1 MRRKY
6 TTIKYK
12 LFPIWLAR
20 LGLCV
25 LVFINVRII
34 HMSVAHNTNNQ
45 ANDRAKVAGEHIRAN
60 AEKAQD
66 AMRSGLN
73 SVSENTRRF
82 TDQVTQAYGITGEG
96 HEELTR
102 QGAQSLEMM
111 TQASTMLTRGVQD
124 LSREWFSLTQ
134 ERLQKNVEDFGVL
147 ARCQSLP
154 DFMTAQSTIMR
165 HNLEQTIEGTRR
177 IAEVTT
183 RVANEAGQ
191 TLKAETK
198 KASRVA

>member
-1 MRRKY
+1 
-6 TTIKYK
+6 
-12 LFPIWLAR
+12 
-20 LGLCV
+20 
-25 LVFINVRII
+25 
-34 HMSVAHNTNNQ
+34 MSVTHNTTNKTNCR
-45 ANDRAKVAGEHIRAN
+45 AEVRGEYIHAKVDQ
-60 AEKAQD
+60 AQD

-73 SVSENTRRF
+73 SASETARRF

-96 HEELTR
+96 REELTR
-102 QGAQSLEMM
+102 QGAQSLEMV
-111 TQASTMLTRGVQD
+111 TQASTMLARGVQD
-124 LSREWFSLTQ
+124 LSREWFRLTQ
-134 ERLQKNVEDFGVL
+134 ERMQKNLDDFGVL

-154 DFMTAQSTIMR
+154 DFMMAQSTIMR

-177 IAEVTT
+177 IAEVAT

>member
-1 MRRKY
+1 
-6 TTIKYK
+6 
-12 LFPIWLAR
+12 
-20 LGLCV
+20 
-25 LVFINVRII
+25 
-34 HMSVAHNTNNQ
+34 MSVDHNTTSQ
-45 ANDRAKVAGEHIRAN
+45 ANKRAKVGGEHIHAKV
-60 AEKAQD
+60 EETQD
-66 AMRSGLN
+66 TMRSGLN

-96 HEELTR
+96 REELTR

-111 TQASTMLTRGVQD
+111 TQAGTMLTRGVQD

-134 ERLQKNVEDFGVL
+134 ERLQKNLDDFGVL
-147 ARCQSLP
+147 ARCQSIP
-154 DFMTAQSTIMR
+154 DFMAAQSTIMR

-177 IAEVTT
+177 IAEVAA

-198 KASRVA
+198 KASRIA

>member
-1 MRRKY
+1 
-6 TTIKYK
+6 
-12 LFPIWLAR
+12 
-20 LGLCV
+20 
-25 LVFINVRII
+25 
-34 HMSVAHNTNNQ
+34 MSVAHDTNNQ
-45 ANDRAKVAGEHIRAN
+45 ASNRAKVAGEHIRDN

-73 SVSENTRRF
+73 SASENTRRF

-96 HEELTR
+96 RE
-102 QGAQSLEMM
+102 GAQSFEMM
-111 TQASTMLTRGVQD
+111 PQASTMLTRGMHD
-124 LSREWFSLTQ
+124 LSCEWFSLTQ

-154 DFMTAQSTIMR
+154 DAMAAQGTIMR

-177 IAEVTT
+177 IAEVAT

-198 KASRVA
+198 KASRAA

>member
-1 MRRKY
+1 
-6 TTIKYK
+6 
-12 LFPIWLAR
+12 
-20 LGLCV
+20 
-25 LVFINVRII
+25 
-34 HMSVAHNTNNQ
+34 MSVAHNANDQ
-45 ANDRAKVAGEHIRAN
+45 ANNRSKSRGEHIHAK
-60 AEKAQD
+60 AEEAQD

-73 SVSENTRRF
+73 SASENTRRF

-96 HEELTR
+96 REELTR

-134 ERLQKNVEDFGVL
+134 ERLQKNVEDFSVL
-147 ARCQSLP
+147 ARCQSIP
-154 DFMTAQSTIMR
+154 DFMAAQSNIMQ

-177 IAEVTT
+177 IAEVAT
-183 RVANEAGQ
+183 RVADEAGR

-198 KASRVA
+198 KANRAA

>member
-1 MRRKY
+1 
-6 TTIKYK
+6 
-12 LFPIWLAR
+12 
-20 LGLCV
+20 
-25 LVFINVRII
+25 
-34 HMSVAHNTNNQ
+34 MSVAHNATHKANNR
-45 ANDRAKVAGEHIRAN
+45 AEVRGEYIHAKVE
-60 AEKAQD
+60 ETQD

-73 SVSENTRRF
+73 STSENTRRF

-96 HEELTR
+96 REKITR
-102 QGAQSLEMM
+102 QGAQSLEMV

-134 ERLQKNVEDFGVL
+134 ERLQKNVDDFGVL

-154 DFMTAQSTIMR
+154 DVMAAQSTIMR

-177 IAEVTT
+177 IAEVAT

-198 KASRVA
+198 KANRAA

>member
-1 MRRKY
+1 
-6 TTIKYK
+6 
-12 LFPIWLAR
+12 
-20 LGLCV
+20 
-25 LVFINVRII
+25 
-34 HMSVAHNTNNQ
+34 MSVAHNTNNQ
-45 ANDRAKVAGEHIRAN
+45 ANSRAKVAGEHIRAN

-66 AMRSGLN
+66 AMRPGLN
-73 SVSENTRRF
+73 SASENTRRF

-96 HEELTR
+96 REELTR

-154 DFMTAQSTIMR
+154 DFMAAQSSIMR

-177 IAEVTT
+177 IAEVAT
-183 RVANEAGQ
+183 RVANEAGL

-198 KASRVA
+198 KANRAA

>member
-1 MRRKY
+1 
-6 TTIKYK
+6 
-12 LFPIWLAR
+12 
-20 LGLCV
+20 
-25 LVFINVRII
+25 
-34 HMSVAHNTNNQ
+34 MSVAHNTSNQ
-45 ANDRAKVAGEHIRAN
+45 ANDRAKVAGEPIRDN

-66 AMRSGLN
+66 TMRSGLN
-73 SVSENTRRF
+73 SASENTRRF

-96 HEELTR
+96 REELTR

-111 TQASTMLTRGVQD
+111 TQASTMLTRGVQN

-134 ERLQKNVEDFGVL
+134 ERLQKNVDDFGVL

-154 DFMTAQSTIMR
+154 DFMAAQSAIMR

-177 IAEVTT
+177 IAEVAT

-191 TLKAETK
+191 TLKAEPK
-198 KASRVA
+198 KTSRAA

>member
-1 MRRKY
+1 
-6 TTIKYK
+6 
-12 LFPIWLAR
+12 
-20 LGLCV
+20 
-25 LVFINVRII
+25 
-34 HMSVAHNTNNQ
+34 MSVAHNTNNQ
-45 ANDRAKVAGEHIRAN
+45 ANNRAKLAGEHIRDN

-73 SVSENTRRF
+73 SASENTQRF

-96 HEELTR
+96 REELTR
-102 QGAQSLEMM
+102 QGAQSLEIM

-134 ERLQKNVEDFGVL
+134 ERLQKNVEDFAVL

-154 DFMTAQSTIMR
+154 DFMAAQSTIMR

-177 IAEVTT
+177 IGEVAT

-198 KASRVA
+198 KASSAA

>member
-1 MRRKY
+1 
-6 TTIKYK
+6 
-12 LFPIWLAR
+12 
-20 LGLCV
+20 
-25 LVFINVRII
+25 
-34 HMSVAHNTNNQ
+34 MSVAHNTNNKT
-45 ANDRAKVAGEHIRAN
+45 NNRAETRGEYIHTKVE
-60 AEKAQD
+60 ETQD

-96 HEELTR
+96 REELTR

-134 ERLQKNVEDFGVL
+134 ERLQKNLDDFGVL

-154 DFMTAQSTIMR
+154 DIMAAQSTIMR
-165 HNLEQTIEGTRR
+165 HNLKQTIEGTRR
-177 IAEVTT
+177 IAEVAT

-191 TLKAETK
+191 ALKAETK

>member
-1 MRRKY
+1 MSAAHD
-6 TTIKYK
+6 TT
-12 LFPIWLAR
+12 
-20 LGLCV
+20 
-25 LVFINVRII
+25 
-34 HMSVAHNTNNQ
+34 NQ
-45 ANDRAKVAGEHIRAN
+45 ANNRAKVGGEHIRAKV
-60 AEKAQD
+60 EEAQD
-66 AMRSGLN
+66 SMRSGLK
-73 SVSENTRRF
+73 SASENTRRL

-96 HEELTR
+96 REELTR

-154 DFMTAQSTIMR
+154 DFMAAQSTIMR

-177 IAEVTT
+177 IAEVAT

-191 TLKAETK
+191 TLKAEAK

>member
-1 MRRKY
+1 
-6 TTIKYK
+6 
-12 LFPIWLAR
+12 
-20 LGLCV
+20 
-25 LVFINVRII
+25 
-34 HMSVAHNTNNQ
+34 MSVAHNTNNQ
-45 ANDRAKVAGEHIRAN
+45 ANDRAKVAGEHIRDN
-60 AEKAQD
+60 AEKAQN

-73 SVSENTRRF
+73 SASENTRRF

-96 HEELTR
+96 REELTR

-154 DFMTAQSTIMR
+154 DFMAAQSSIMR

-177 IAEVTT
+177 IAEVAT

>member
-1 MRRKY
+1 
-6 TTIKYK
+6 
-12 LFPIWLAR
+12 
-20 LGLCV
+20 
-25 LVFINVRII
+25 
-34 HMSVAHNTNNQ
+34 MSVAHNTDNHTNN
-45 ANDRAKVAGEHIRAN
+45 RAKAAGEHIRAN
-60 AEKAQD
+60 SEKAQD

-73 SVSENTRRF
+73 SASENTQRF

-96 HEELTR
+96 REELTR

-111 TQASTMLTRGVQD
+111 TQASTLLTRGVQD

-147 ARCQSLP
+147 ARCQSIP
-154 DFMTAQSTIMR
+154 DFMAAQSNIMR

-177 IAEVTT
+177 IAEVAT

-191 TLKAETK
+191 TLKAESK
-198 KASRVA
+198 KTGRAA

>member
-1 MRRKY
+1 
-6 TTIKYK
+6 
-12 LFPIWLAR
+12 
-20 LGLCV
+20 
-25 LVFINVRII
+25 
-34 HMSVAHNTNNQ
+34 MSVAHDTNN
-45 ANDRAKVAGEHIRAN
+45 RAKVAGEHIRDN

-73 SVSENTRRF
+73 SASENARRF

-96 HEELTR
+96 REELTR
-102 QGAQSLEMM
+102 QGAQSLEMI

-154 DFMTAQSTIMR
+154 DFMAAQSNIMR
-165 HNLEQTIEGTRR
+165 YNLDHTIAGTRR
-177 IAEVTT
+177 IAEVAT
-183 RVANEAGQ
+183 RVANEASHA
-191 TLKAETK
+191 LKAETK

>member
-1 MRRKY
+1 M
-6 TTIKYK
+6 
-12 LFPIWLAR
+12 P
-20 LGLCV
+20 
-25 LVFINVRII
+25 
-34 HMSVAHNTNNQ
+34 VAHNTDNHASN
-45 ANDRAKVAGEHIRAN
+45 RAKAAGEHIRDN

-73 SVSENTRRF
+73 SASENTQRF

-96 HEELTR
+96 REELTR

-134 ERLQKNVEDFGVL
+134 ERLQKNVEDLSVL
-147 ARCQSLP
+147 ARCQSVP
-154 DFMTAQSTIMR
+154 DFMAAQSNIMR
-165 HNLEQTIEGTRR
+165 HNLEQTIEGARR
-177 IAEVTT
+177 IAEVAT

-191 TLKAETK
+191 TLKAESK
-198 KASRVA
+198 KTGRAA

>member
-1 MRRKY
+1 
-6 TTIKYK
+6 
-12 LFPIWLAR
+12 
-20 LGLCV
+20 
-25 LVFINVRII
+25 
-34 HMSVAHNTNNQ
+34 MSVAHNTTNQ
-45 ANDRAKVAGEHIRAN
+45 ANDRAKVGGEHIHAKV
-60 AEKAQD
+60 AEAQD
-66 AMRSGLN
+66 ALRSGLN

-96 HEELTR
+96 REELTR
-102 QGAQSLEMM
+102 HGAQSLEMM

-154 DFMTAQSTIMR
+154 DVMAAQSNIVR

-177 IAEVTT
+177 IAEVAT
-183 RVANEAGQ
+183 RVANEADQ
-191 TLKAETK
+191 ALKAETK
-198 KASRVA
+198 KASRAA